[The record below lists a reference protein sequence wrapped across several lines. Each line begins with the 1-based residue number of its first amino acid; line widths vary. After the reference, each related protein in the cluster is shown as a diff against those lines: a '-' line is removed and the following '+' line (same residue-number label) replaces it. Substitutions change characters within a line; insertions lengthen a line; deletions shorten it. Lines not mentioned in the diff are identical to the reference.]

1 MAINYSLT
9 ARLSVPTDKSSEK
22 RIYAIA
28 QYNNLLTLKELSAH
42 IAGHGSPFSKG
53 TIMGILTDAFAC
65 IRENLLMGNKIDLG
79 DMGAFYVTISSEG
92 CDSAEDFS
100 ASMIRGV
107 NVRWSPSDD
116 FKTLLNDA
124 SFQQVATRELQ
135 LKSRKEMR
143 QTADEEVKNSTPAEG
158 DGNEGDGNN
167 GNDGGITG
175 GSGQTE

>member
-1 MAINYSLT
+1 MLKYKLFQDNRSNSHYPGKWYAHVSVNETLNIDKLAEHMASHNC
-9 ARLSVPTDKSSEK
+9 
-22 RIYAIA
+22 
-28 QYNNLLTLKELSAH
+28 
-42 IAGHGSPFSKG
+42 PFSKG

-143 QTADEEVKNSTPAEG
+143 QTADEEVKKEKRAKEYAEK
-158 DGNEGDGNN
+158 NK
-167 GNDGGITG
+167 
-175 GSGQTE
+175 